1 MPVEWLLQRPP
12 GSHWT
17 GNLPIS
23 NETPLPNAAVPGRL
37 VRVHRAIV
45 LGGTGVV
52 GRAVGRHLRS
62 TGWHVD
68 LVARTAREPFPDVV
82 VADRHDTAAL
92 RAVVGDGADLL
103 VDCLCYTSA
112 DAEMLLPL
120 LARVTATV
128 VMSARAVYVDD
139 TGSHLNSEVPA
150 HFDAPVT
157 EQQPTVPP
165 SRTADHNSREGYA
178 ACKVAA
184 EQILLDSGRPVT
196 ILRASKVHGGGS
208 PRPIS
213 EFFVERILSGD
224 GALHLAHPEYAD
236 HLTAAANIANLVET
250 VATRPQ
256 TRILN
261 VADADA
267 PTLAD
272 AAQAVARHLDH
283 AWQVVMDPSATA
295 HPGWGQRHPM
305 LLDTGAAQALGH
317 RPATFAGTIGAEID
331 WLTTAA
337 EVR

>member
-1 MPVEWLLQRPP
+1 M
-12 GSHWT
+12 
-17 GNLPIS
+17 
-23 NETPLPNAAVPGRL
+23 
-37 VRVHRAIV
+37 RVHRAIV
-45 LGGTGVV
+45 LGGTGVI

-62 TGWHVD
+62 AGWRVD

-82 VADRHDTAAL
+82 VADRHDPAAL

-103 VDCLCYTSA
+103 VDCLCYTA
-112 DAEMLLPL
+112 THAETLLPL
-120 LARVTATV
+120 LADVDATV
-128 VMSARAVYVDD
+128 VMSARAVYVDAA
-139 TGSHLNSEVPA
+139 GNHLNSEVPA
-150 HFDAPVT
+150 RFEAPVT

-165 SRTADHNSREGYA
+165 SRTADFNSREGYS

-184 EQILLDSGRPVT
+184 EQVLLEGGRPVT
-196 ILRASKVHGGGS
+196 ILRAGKVHGEGS

-213 EFFVERILSGD
+213 EFFVERILGGD
-224 GALHLAHPEYAD
+224 AALHLPHPEYAD
-236 HLTAAANIANLVET
+236 HLTAAANVANLVQA

-272 AAQAVARHLDH
+272 AARAAARHLDH
-283 AWQVVMDPSATA
+283 TWQVVADPSATT

-305 LLDTGAAQALGH
+305 LLDTRAAQRLGY
-317 RPATFAGTIGAEID
+317 RPATFAETIGAEID